1 LSKKFFI
8 IFINNGT
15 IIPEILSYWNKHS
28 KMTKFTNKTA
38 VITGGNSGIGL
49 ATAQL
54 LVEEGAQVLIT
65 GRDEKS
71 LQTAQQQLGS
81 KVIALKS
88 DITKASDLEKLF
100 DTAKQKLGKI
110 DILFANAGV
119 ALFAPFEQTTEEIFD
134 ANLDI
139 NIKGSFFTV
148 QKLLPLLQENSSII
162 FNTSVVGVKG
172 FPGTSAY
179 SASKAALRS
188 LVRTLA
194 AELVDRKIRVNA
206 VSPGPI
212 ETPIYDRLGLPEEAV
227 KQMAAGM
234 QAVNPMKRFGAAHE
248 VAQTVLFFASSDSSY
263 ITGAELA
270 VDGGLTNL

>member
-1 LSKKFFI
+1 
-8 IFINNGT
+8 
-15 IIPEILSYWNKHS
+15 
-28 KMTKFTNKTA
+28 MTKLTNKTA
-38 VITGGNSGIGL
+38 LITGGNSGIGL
-49 ATAQL
+49 ATAQVFL
-54 LVEEGAQVLIT
+54 QEGAQVLIT

-71 LQTAQQQLGS
+71 LQTALQQLGGS
-81 KVIALKS
+81 VIALKS
-88 DITKASDLEKLF
+88 DITKASDLQQLF

-134 ANLDI
+134 ANIDI
-139 NIKGSFFTV
+139 NVKGSFYTI
-148 QKLLPLLQENSSII
+148 QKLLPLLNENASVIL
-162 FNTSVVGVKG
+162 NTSIVGVKG
-172 FPGTSAY
+172 FAGTSAY

-194 AELVDRKIRVNA
+194 AELVDKKIRVNA

-212 ETPIYDRLGLPEEAV
+212 ETPIYGRLGLPEDAV

-234 QAVNPMKRFGAAHE
+234 QAANPMKRFGAAHE
-248 VAQTVLFFASSDSSY
+248 VAKTVLFFASADSSY

>member
-1 LSKKFFI
+1 
-8 IFINNGT
+8 
-15 IIPEILSYWNKHS
+15 
-28 KMTKFTNKTA
+28 MTKLSNKTA

-49 ATAQL
+49 ATAQVFL
-54 LVEEGAQVLIT
+54 QEGARVLIT

-71 LQTAQQQLGS
+71 LQTAQQQLGNH
-81 KVIALKS
+81 VIALKS
-88 DITKASDLEKLF
+88 DITKASDLQQLF
-100 DTAKQKLGKI
+100 DTAQQKLGKI

-148 QKLLPLLQENSSII
+148 QKLLPLLHENSSII

-194 AELVDRKIRVNA
+194 AELVERKIRVNA

-212 ETPIYDRLGLPEEAV
+212 ETPIYGRLGLPEEVV
-227 KQMAAGM
+227 KQMGAGM

-248 VAQTVLFFASSDSSY
+248 VAKTVLFFASSDSSY